1 MSSINKRFSS
11 LLGII
16 FYVVIVFIVI
26 RFFIYMLP
34 FILVIS
40 IIGWL
45 CIKWT
50 RAIKLWNNK
59 RRNGGNTVN
68 NVDITKDDNLD
79 DLSNKQVIDVEYKD
93 VEYKDVE

>member
-45 CIKWT
+45 GIKWT

-79 DLSNKQVIDVEYKD
+79 DLSTKQVIDVEYKD
-93 VEYKDVE
+93 VE

>member
-40 IIGWL
+40 IVGWL
-45 CIKWT
+45 GIKWT

-68 NVDITKDDNLD
+68 NVDITKDDTLD

-93 VEYKDVE
+93 VE